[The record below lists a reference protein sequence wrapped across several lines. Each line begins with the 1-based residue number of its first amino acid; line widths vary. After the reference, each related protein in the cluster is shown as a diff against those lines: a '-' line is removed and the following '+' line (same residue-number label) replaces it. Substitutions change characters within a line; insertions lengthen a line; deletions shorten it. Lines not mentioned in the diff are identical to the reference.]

1 MPESGQEH
9 SRWPALPST
18 AAAAVRAAA
27 AVLAAGGVAAPRRE
41 AWILVRHVMGVSRAD
56 LVDPAAPVDG
66 ARLAGLVARRAAR
79 EPMALI
85 LGRQGF
91 WTLDLEVSADTLIPR
106 ADSEAV
112 MEAALATLPTRL
124 AVRRVLDLGTGTG
137 CLLLAAL
144 SEFRQA
150 WGLGVD
156 VAPAAAALAA
166 RNARANGLADRAAFL
181 CADWAA
187 ALGSQFD
194 LVLANPPY
202 IASAALAGLM
212 PEVVRHEPARALD
225 GGADGLTAYRAI
237 VAALPALLAPSGVAV
252 LELGQGQAAAV
263 TALARE
269 GGLVAGD
276 VRVDLGGVARALVL
290 RCGAG

>member
-41 AWILVRHVMGVSRAD
+41 AWILVRHVMGVSHAD

-112 MEAALATLPTRL
+112 MEAALAALPTRL

-187 ALGSQFD
+187 AIGSQFD

-263 TALARE
+263 TALARA